1 MNQIIPKDRDNCILN
16 NLRADVMRKSIENK
30 NLLTSKGS
38 MYVGTGNV
46 ETITIG
52 DNLYVTPITAELS
65 TQDQGQIL
73 ADTVLTVQS
82 AVQYGIHYQKI
93 TSHCVEPTTEANPLV
108 YDITAREAVL
118 AKKMSVSGN
127 NVPKA
132 GIVKYVNSSKTTS
145 LETALSQLEKK
156 DYEDPLNASFYY
168 QDREICTVTG
178 SSLYKETE
186 FCCLTLNFSF
196 NPITNAQ
203 SANYYQTN
211 GATISASLG
220 LRSECRP
227 YTTYAYYI
235 ERAGL
240 SYVDY
245 SFSTPTS
252 VAFTIP
258 LEIDITN
265 TGEIK
270 IINRGEL
277 SSISA
282 LGSPYSC
289 SIVVY
294 YKTKQV

>member
-16 NLRADVMRKSIENK
+16 NLRADVIRKSIENK
-30 NLLTSKGS
+30 NLLVNKGS

-46 ETITIG
+46 QTVTIG
-52 DNLYVTPITAELS
+52 SDLYVTPITAELS
-65 TQDQGQIL
+65 TQDQGRIL

-93 TSHCVEPTTEANPLV
+93 TPHCVEPTTQANPLV

-118 AKKMSVSGN
+118 AKKMSASGN

-168 QDREICTVTG
+168 QDRVICTVTG

-196 NPITNAQ
+196 NPISNAQ

-245 SFSTPTS
+245 SSSTPTS

-277 SSISA
+277 SNINVQ
-282 LGSPYSC
+282 GSSYSC

-294 YKTKQV
+294 YKTKRV

>member
-1 MNQIIPKDRDNCILN
+1 MQILPKDINNCILN
-16 NLRADVMRKSIENK
+16 NLRADVIRKSIENK
-30 NLLTSKGS
+30 NLLANKGS
-38 MYVGTGNV
+38 MYVGTGDT
-46 ETITIG
+46 ETISIG
-52 DNLYVTPITAELS
+52 GDTYIIPITAELS

-73 ADTVLTVQS
+73 ADTVL
-82 AVQYGIHYQKI
+82 AVQNSANYGICYQKI
-93 TSHCVEPTTEANPLV
+93 NPACVEPTTQANPLV

-118 AKKMSVSGN
+118 AKKMSARGN
-127 NVPKA
+127 SVPKA

-156 DYEDPLNASFYY
+156 DYEDTLNASFYY

-282 LGSPYSC
+282 LGSSYSC

-294 YKTKQV
+294 YKTKRV